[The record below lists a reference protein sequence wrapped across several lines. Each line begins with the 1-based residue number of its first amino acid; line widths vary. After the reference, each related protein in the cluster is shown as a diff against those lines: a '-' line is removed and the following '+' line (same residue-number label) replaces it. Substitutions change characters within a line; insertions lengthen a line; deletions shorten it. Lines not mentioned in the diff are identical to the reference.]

1 MDSFVRL
8 KALYDE
14 QGDQDYIGEPVS
26 QREHALQAAAHA
38 RASGAPEAAV
48 LAALL
53 HDVGHLQY
61 PKQDSMAGFGTRA
74 HEVLGAHFLASLG
87 FSAKVSAL
95 VQRHVDAKR
104 YQVARSE
111 TYRAGLS
118 QASQQTLHFQG
129 GAMTLAE
136 RQAFEADPHFELA
149 LRVRHWDELAKAPRA
164 TVPEF
169 EAYEAQIQADL
180 NSTQLTGNQIAEF
193 KRSGYLVIPQ
203 AFDASFTA
211 LWLNELQAM
220 IASQGPQRW
229 MTYFEASGTGQQCCR
244 VEHFLEDAPR
254 LQEVLA
260 GNKMMGWVA
269 QCLEAPGIL
278 FKEKINL
285 KLAGGQGFAAHQD
298 APAFDLFGQSQHVTV
313 MVSLEAGNERNGCLE
328 VAQVEHCEEILP
340 MNADR
345 TLTDPVIESLT
356 WQSIETAPGDIVI
369 FSSFLPHRSGV
380 NQSLQSRRA
389 VYATY
394 ALASEGD
401 HRAEYFRQKRAL
413 FPPDAEREAGR
424 AYDGGIFNV
433 GNPIR

>member
-1 MDSFVRL
+1 MDSFGRL

-129 GAMTLAE
+129 GAMTLPE
-136 RQAFEADPHFELA
+136 QQAFEADPHFELA

-164 TVPEF
+164 MVPEF

-229 MTYFEASGTGQQCCR
+229 MTYFEASGEGQQCCR
-244 VEHFLEDAPR
+244 VEHFLDDAPR
-254 LQEVLA
+254 LREVLT
-260 GNKMMGWVA
+260 GNKMMGWVD
-269 QCLEAPGIL
+269 QCLEASGIL

-298 APAFDLFGQSQHVTV
+298 APAFDLFGQSAHLTA
-313 MVSLEAGNERNGCLE
+313 MMSLDAGNELNGCLE
-328 VAQVEHCEEILP
+328 IARVEHCEEILP

-345 TLTDPVIESLT
+345 TLTDQVVESLT
-356 WQSIETAPGDIVI
+356 WQSIETEPGDIVI

-394 ALASEGD
+394 AKASEGD

-413 FPPDAEREAGR
+413 FPPDAERVAGR

>member
-87 FSAKVSAL
+87 FSATVSAL

-164 TVPEF
+164 MVPEF
-169 EAYEAQIQADL
+169 EAYEAQIQAHL

-220 IASQGPQRW
+220 
-229 MTYFEASGTGQQCCR
+229 
-244 VEHFLEDAPR
+244 
-254 LQEVLA
+254 
-260 GNKMMGWVA
+260 
-269 QCLEAPGIL
+269 
-278 FKEKINL
+278 
-285 KLAGGQGFAAHQD
+285 
-298 APAFDLFGQSQHVTV
+298 
-313 MVSLEAGNERNGCLE
+313 
-328 VAQVEHCEEILP
+328 
-340 MNADR
+340 
-345 TLTDPVIESLT
+345 
-356 WQSIETAPGDIVI
+356 
-369 FSSFLPHRSGV
+369 
-380 NQSLQSRRA
+380 
-389 VYATY
+389 
-394 ALASEGD
+394 
-401 HRAEYFRQKRAL
+401 
-413 FPPDAEREAGR
+413 
-424 AYDGGIFNV
+424 
-433 GNPIR
+433 

>member
-87 FSAKVSAL
+87 FSATVSAL

-164 TVPEF
+164 MVPEF

-260 GNKMMGWVA
+260 GNKMMGWVG

-298 APAFDLFGQSQHVTV
+298 APAFDLFGQSQHITV

>member
-74 HEVLGAHFLASLG
+74 HEALGAHFLASLG

-164 TVPEF
+164 MVPEF

-298 APAFDLFGQSQHVTV
+298 APAFDLFGQSQHITV

>member
-1 MDSFVRL
+1 MDSFGRL

-164 TVPEF
+164 MVPEF

-180 NSTQLTGNQIAEF
+180 NSTQLTGSQIAEF

>member
-87 FSAKVSAL
+87 FSAKVSVL

>member
-87 FSAKVSAL
+87 FSATVSAL

-164 TVPEF
+164 MVPEF
-169 EAYEAQIQADL
+169 EAYEAQIQAHL

-313 MVSLEAGNERNGCLE
+313 MVSLEAANERNGCLE

>member
-87 FSAKVSAL
+87 FSATVSAL

-260 GNKMMGWVA
+260 GNKMMGWVG

>member
-1 MDSFVRL
+1 MDSFVQL

-229 MTYFEASGTGQQCCR
+229 MTYFEASGTGLQCCR

>member
-87 FSAKVSAL
+87 FSATVSAL

>member
-1 MDSFVRL
+1 
-8 KALYDE
+8 
-14 QGDQDYIGEPVS
+14 
-26 QREHALQAAAHA
+26 
-38 RASGAPEAAV
+38 
-48 LAALL
+48 
-53 HDVGHLQY
+53 
-61 PKQDSMAGFGTRA
+61 
-74 HEVLGAHFLASLG
+74 
-87 FSAKVSAL
+87 
-95 VQRHVDAKR
+95 
-104 YQVARSE
+104 
-111 TYRAGLS
+111 
-118 QASQQTLHFQG
+118 
-129 GAMTLAE
+129 
-136 RQAFEADPHFELA
+136 
-149 LRVRHWDELAKAPRA
+149 
-164 TVPEF
+164 
-169 EAYEAQIQADL
+169 
-180 NSTQLTGNQIAEF
+180 
-193 KRSGYLVIPQ
+193 
-203 AFDASFTA
+203 
-211 LWLNELQAM
+211 
-220 IASQGPQRW
+220 
-229 MTYFEASGTGQQCCR
+229 
-244 VEHFLEDAPR
+244 
-254 LQEVLA
+254 
-260 GNKMMGWVA
+260 MMGWVG

-313 MVSLEAGNERNGCLE
+313 MVSLEAANERNGCLE

-389 VYATY
+389 VYAMY

>member
-164 TVPEF
+164 MVPEF

>member
-129 GAMTLAE
+129 GAMTLPE

-229 MTYFEASGTGQQCCR
+229 MTYFEASGTGLQCCR

-313 MVSLEAGNERNGCLE
+313 MVSLETANERNGCLE

>member
-229 MTYFEASGTGQQCCR
+229 MTYFEASGTGLQCCR

-269 QCLEAPGIL
+269 QCLEAPDIL

-328 VAQVEHCEEILP
+328 VAQVEHCEEILQ

>member
-1 MDSFVRL
+1 MDSFVQL

>member
-129 GAMTLAE
+129 GAMTLPE

-269 QCLEAPGIL
+269 QCLKAPGIL

-285 KLAGGQGFAAHQD
+285 KLAVF
-298 APAFDLFGQSQHVTV
+298 
-313 MVSLEAGNERNGCLE
+313 
-328 VAQVEHCEEILP
+328 
-340 MNADR
+340 
-345 TLTDPVIESLT
+345 
-356 WQSIETAPGDIVI
+356 
-369 FSSFLPHRSGV
+369 
-380 NQSLQSRRA
+380 
-389 VYATY
+389 
-394 ALASEGD
+394 
-401 HRAEYFRQKRAL
+401 
-413 FPPDAEREAGR
+413 
-424 AYDGGIFNV
+424 
-433 GNPIR
+433 

>member
-87 FSAKVSAL
+87 FSATVSAL

-129 GAMTLAE
+129 GAMTLPE

-180 NSTQLTGNQIAEF
+180 KSTQLTGNQIAEF

-229 MTYFEASGTGQQCCR
+229 MTYFEASGTGLQCCR

-313 MVSLEAGNERNGCLE
+313 MVSLEAGNERTGCLE

-394 ALASEGD
+394 AKASEGD

>member
-87 FSAKVSAL
+87 FSATVSAL

-129 GAMTLAE
+129 GAMTLPE
-136 RQAFEADPHFELA
+136 QQAFEADPHFELA

>member
-74 HEVLGAHFLASLG
+74 HEVLGAHFLATLG
-87 FSAKVSAL
+87 FSATVSAL

-164 TVPEF
+164 MVPEF
-169 EAYEAQIQADL
+169 EAYEAQSQAHL

>member
-1 MDSFVRL
+1 
-8 KALYDE
+8 
-14 QGDQDYIGEPVS
+14 
-26 QREHALQAAAHA
+26 
-38 RASGAPEAAV
+38 
-48 LAALL
+48 
-53 HDVGHLQY
+53 
-61 PKQDSMAGFGTRA
+61 MAGFGTRA

-164 TVPEF
+164 MVPEF

-298 APAFDLFGQSQHVTV
+298 APAFDLFGQSQHITV

-328 VAQVEHCEEILP
+328 VAQVEHCEKILP

>member
-1 MDSFVRL
+1 MGSFEQL

-26 QREHALQAAAHA
+26 QRDHALQAAAHA
-38 RASGAPEAAV
+38 SAAGASSAVV

-53 HDVGHLQY
+53 HDIGHLQY
-61 PKQDSMAGFGTRA
+61 QQEGTMAGFGTRD
-74 HEVLGAHFLASLG
+74 HERLGAHFLACLG
-87 FSAKVSAL
+87 FSDQVCAL
-95 VQRHVDAKR
+95 VHQHVDAKR

-118 QASQQTLHFQG
+118 QASQKTLGFQG
-129 GAMTLAE
+129 GAMTLLE
-136 RQAFEADPHFELA
+136 MQAFEADPLFELA
-149 LRVRHWDELAKAPRA
+149 LSVRHWDELAKVPKV
-164 TVPEF
+164 TVPGF
-169 EAYEAQIQADL
+169 GAYETQIHEHL
-180 NSTQLTGNQIAEF
+180 NSTQLTGDQVAHF
-193 KRSGYLVIPQ
+193 KRCGYLTMPQ
-203 AFDASFTA
+203 AFDPKFVA
-211 LWLNELQAM
+211 LWLDELQAM
-220 IASQGPQRW
+220 IVQQGPQRW
-229 MTYFEASGTGQQCCR
+229 MTYFETNGGGKQCCR

-254 LQEVLA
+254 LQEVLLS
-260 GNKMMGWVA
+260 NKMLGWVG
-269 QCLEAPGIL
+269 QCLGAPGIL

-298 APAFDLFGQSQHVTV
+298 APAFDLYGQSEHLTV
-313 MVSLEAGNERNGCLE
+313 MVSLDAANQRNGCLE
-328 VAQVEHCEEILP
+328 IAQVEHCEETLA
-340 MNADR
+340 MNSDR
-345 TLTDPVIESLT
+345 TLTEHVVETLT

-369 FSSFLPHRSGV
+369 FNSFLPHRSGV

-394 ALASEGD
+394 AKASEGD

-424 AYDGGIFNV
+424 TYAGGIFNV

>member
-87 FSAKVSAL
+87 FSATVSAL

-229 MTYFEASGTGQQCCR
+229 MTYFEASGTGLQCCR

>member
-129 GAMTLAE
+129 GAMTLPE

-180 NSTQLTGNQIAEF
+180 KSTQLTGNQIAEF

-313 MVSLEAGNERNGCLE
+313 MVSLEAGNEGNGCLE

>member
-129 GAMTLAE
+129 GAMTLPE

-180 NSTQLTGNQIAEF
+180 KSTQLTGNQIAEF

-229 MTYFEASGTGQQCCR
+229 MTYFEASGTGLQCCR

-260 GNKMMGWVA
+260 GNKMMGWVG

-313 MVSLEAGNERNGCLE
+313 MVSLETANERNGCLE

-413 FPPDAEREAGR
+413 FPPDAEREAGHD
-424 AYDGGIFNV
+424 YDGGIFNV

>member
-129 GAMTLAE
+129 GAMTLPE

-164 TVPEF
+164 MVPEF

-313 MVSLEAGNERNGCLE
+313 MVSLETANERNGCLE

-394 ALASEGD
+394 AKASEGD

>member
-87 FSAKVSAL
+87 FSATVSAL

-129 GAMTLAE
+129 GAMTLPE

-203 AFDASFTA
+203 AFEASFTA

-328 VAQVEHCEEILP
+328 VAQVEHREKILP

>member
-180 NSTQLTGNQIAEF
+180 KSTQLTGNQIAEF

>member
-74 HEVLGAHFLASLG
+74 HEVLGAHFLATLG
-87 FSAKVSAL
+87 FSATVSAL

-129 GAMTLAE
+129 GAMTLPE
-136 RQAFEADPHFELA
+136 QQAFEADPHFELA

-193 KRSGYLVIPQ
+193 KQSGYLVIPQ

-229 MTYFEASGTGQQCCR
+229 MTYFEASGTGLQCCR

>member
-164 TVPEF
+164 MVPEF

-180 NSTQLTGNQIAEF
+180 NSTQLTGSQIAEF

-313 MVSLEAGNERNGCLE
+313 MVSLETANERNGCLE

>member
-87 FSAKVSAL
+87 FSATVSAL

-203 AFDASFTA
+203 AFDASFKA

-345 TLTDPVIESLT
+345 TLTDSVIESLI

>member
-129 GAMTLAE
+129 GAMTLPE
-136 RQAFEADPHFELA
+136 QQAFEADPHFELA

-180 NSTQLTGNQIAEF
+180 KSTQLTGNQIAEF

-260 GNKMMGWVA
+260 GNKMMGWVG

-313 MVSLEAGNERNGCLE
+313 MVSLETANERNGCLE

>member
-229 MTYFEASGTGQQCCR
+229 MTYFEASGTGLQCCR